1 MAQNNLPSYYSRG
14 HSDHTVALQQQR
26 TADSD
31 AAFLLPYIK
40 KTDHILDVGC
50 GPGTITTSL
59 ARHASEGRTVGIDIS
74 SDILQK
80 ARTLAIEANISTEG
94 PGAVIFEKQDALERL
109 AYPDNTF
116 DIIFSSQF
124 LGHLPAPELPI
135 QALSEMRRVLK
146 PGGIL
151 ATRDAT
157 SQHFYPQSLDLDHL
171 WLRNQLRASRKGKP
185 EADPTG
191 TIMLTLFRGAG
202 FDVDGGK
209 VRLGAGTKVF
219 WGRETRKGLAQ
230 RAVGQLQPGD
240 PFYQS
245 WLDAGITVDAIQQG
259 LLAVEKWAETEDAWF
274 GSLQCEMLAWK

>member
-1 MAQNNLPSYYSRG
+1 MVYRSSPIHSTLLSKEDKTYYSRG

-245 WLDAGITVDAIQQG
+245 WLDAGISVDEINARR
-259 LLAVEKWAETEDAWF
+259 
-274 GSLQCEMLAWK
+274 MLIRG